1 MARKEKII
9 PAWRQE
15 KRKCAVCGRAFY
27 PRQSVQKYCSPECCR
42 YANRHGGRAFS
53 GPPMISDPNKP
64 AIRQF
69 KCKHCGE
76 EVRVTETNDL
86 RTKFCSQR
94 CENLYWK
101 HSKRVKRGKKETRS
115 FRCRNCGKLVVI
127 TDSHDRRSVFCSKE
141 CSVDWHTHKK
151 KRTDG
156 IRSWLETGTRSN
168 SYAQTAAQNRRA
180 GWAAARSADSGILWK
195 NTGSVR

>member
-101 HSKRVKRGKKETRS
+101 HSKRVKRGKRKRGHSAVGTAGSWWSLPIPMTAGPFSVPRNAALTGIPIRKRNWRGIRRPRKGDRSFLSGENKKETP
-115 FRCRNCGKLVVI
+115 
-127 TDSHDRRSVFCSKE
+127 VF
-141 CSVDWHTHKK
+141 
-151 KRTDG
+151 
-156 IRSWLETGTRSN
+156 L
-168 SYAQTAAQNRRA
+168 
-180 GWAAARSADSGILWK
+180 
-195 NTGSVR
+195 

>member
-86 RTKFCSQR
+86 RTKFCSRR

-151 KRTDG
+151 KKLAG
-156 IRSWLETGTRSN
+156 HS
-168 SYAQTAAQNRRA
+168 TA
-180 GWAAARSADSGILWK
+180 S
-195 NTGSVR
+195 

>member
-127 TDSHDRRSVFCSKE
+127 TDSHDRRSVMENTITEHTFFFSAGIAKESMFCE
-141 CSVDWHTHKK
+141 RGRGMR
-151 KRTDG
+151 KRAFPFFCKS
-156 IRSWLETGTRSN
+156 RL
-168 SYAQTAAQNRRA
+168 
-180 GWAAARSADSGILWK
+180 L
-195 NTGSVR
+195 